1 VEGATETL
9 VVFVEDEALETWRLA
24 AGTLDLVVS
33 REDRD
38 SLSLLTNASTDALLV
53 VVVKSGA

>member
-1 VEGATETL
+1 VEGAAETL

-24 AGTLDLVVS
+24 AGTLHLVVS